1 MTRERA
7 ILSFLQELRGKD
19 LHGFLLT
26 LRGETLAEGYFAPF
40 GADQM
45 HRLYSVSKSVV
56 SLAIGMLAD
65 EGRLSLDDPIVRFFP
80 EWVDAHT
87 PQLLRE
93 VTLRHMLTM
102 STCYARALYSP
113 LGDEDWTKPF
123 FYGRP
128 THPAGTLFH
137 YDTSA
142 SQVMCARVE
151 RLTG

>member
-7 ILSFLQELRGKD
+7 ILSFLQELEGKN

-40 GADQM
+40 GANQM
-45 HRLYSVSKSVV
+45 HRLYSVSESVV
-56 SLAIGMLAD
+56 SLAIGILAD

-80 EWVDAHT
+80 EWVDERT

-102 STCYARALYSP
+102 STCYDRAMYSP
-113 LGDEDWTKPF
+113 PG
-123 FYGRP
+123 G
-128 THPAGTLFH
+128 
-137 YDTSA
+137 
-142 SQVMCARVE
+142 
-151 RLTG
+151 